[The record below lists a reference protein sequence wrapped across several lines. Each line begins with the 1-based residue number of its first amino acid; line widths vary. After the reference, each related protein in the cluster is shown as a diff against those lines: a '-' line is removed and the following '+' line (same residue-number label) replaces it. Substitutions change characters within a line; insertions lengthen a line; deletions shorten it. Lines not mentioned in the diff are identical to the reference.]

1 MDAILPFVPLGI
13 MMIVIPAVY
22 GLIVI
27 FSARLLRSNEI
38 TWKKG
43 FVFGIIIIF
52 LGLFLRLV
60 ANKLNYS
67 LPHFLGIIFGLIFN
81 LSIGG
86 WFFRER
92 GKNAEGEL
100 LGWGGAIKLTGLS
113 YVIFIGL
120 GEFVILA
127 SKIAFSAIMP

>member
-1 MDAILPFVPLGI
+1 MDSILPFVPLGI

-27 FSARLLRSNEI
+27 FSARILRSREI

-43 FVFGIIIIF
+43 FVLGIIIIF
-52 LGLFLRLV
+52 LGLFLRIV
-60 ANKLNYS
+60 VNKLDYS

-86 WFFRER
+86 WFFCKR

-113 YVIFIGL
+113 YAIFIGL
-120 GEFVILA
+120 GELVIFA
-127 SKIAFSAIMP
+127 SKVTF